1 MHAAVIEAGRGP
13 RSYLATGEFVPF
25 ARLFELMRATTG
37 RRLPA
42 APAAPARVL
51 LAGGAVANAVQRV
64 LPFRLPVH
72 HEGPWTV
79 INGRPGDDS
88 VTREELSVTFR
99 PPAEAI
105 GDTVRWLYE
114 AGHISARQAGRAVGR

>member
-1 MHAAVIEAGRGP
+1 M
-13 RSYLATGEFVPF
+13 PF

-72 HEGPWTV
+72 HEGPWPV